1 MHQSKSRPP
10 QKLLL
15 ILLLSAGA
23 WFIACQDDVVK
34 LQEHM
39 TRGEEYAEAEQL
51 KEAIIEYKNALQLD
65 PNHAPAH
72 YQLAHAYLRSQKAR
86 EGFWE
91 LRETIRLDPTNY
103 QAKLEFAQLAI
114 IAGEKEEALARS
126 TEVVE
131 AEPDNFKA
139 YLVQGQA
146 LDALDRPD
154 EALEVYRKSI
164 EVAPDEVVALL
175 ALSVAETERG
185 NLEAADALFIRIGE
199 LDPGYKSFSR
209 HGRWL
214 HRRGPDYTDRA
225 ETAFTAA
232 LEMATGSD
240 RSLAYGQFASFYIRT
255 ERFDESIALL
265 EEGVETEEEPLS
277 LIYLLARLQR
287 GAGNKEKADELIEST
302 TLAKPDDPDV
312 YLLLASYR
320 ARNGDFE
327 GGMAAVEKAIE
338 LDPENVRAKLEKA
351 KILMDLGHRDEREG
365 ALDEA
370 REIIDQVLAS
380 GKKRAFALVVDAKLK
395 VTSGNVSAAVAS
407 LRAALELKPDWA
419 QALHLLGVA
428 LGAQRDFIGA
438 RTEVAR
444 ALELDAGL
452 LEANKTMAQIH
463 AKLGEWDYVVERGRR
478 FLREKPNDEQTRLLV
493 AQGLVRLGDYQAAL
507 KTLEALPVESRSGEV
522 RYAIGKIMQARGNS
536 RAARIELLAAH
547 EELPSNADILLELLR
562 MDVREGRFDETK
574 ARVAEAV
581 EAYPENARLVQLQ
594 GVVALRDRR
603 PDDAEAAFKK
613 AVELDP
619 SDLSGYQRLAR
630 FLVAT
635 GRLDETARTYEQ
647 ALEIRPE
654 DPQLHHFL
662 GVLYELAGDQ
672 ERAVERYEEAIRFG
686 PDMGEAKNNLAYIY
700 AESGTKLDRALDL
713 AQDAKSLL
721 PDSASVSDTLGWVLY
736 RRGLVGTAITY
747 LKEAE
752 AATDPRDASLG
763 VVRHHLAQAYEAN
776 GERENAVATL
786 DRSLAALE
794 EHMEAARG
802 RGEDPGSQ
810 PEWAVEA
817 RAMRKRLATAG
828 G

>member
-1 MHQSKSRPP
+1 MHPSKSRPL
-10 QKLLL
+10 QRLLL

-23 WFIACQDDVVK
+23 WLTACQDDVVK
-34 LQEHM
+34 LHEHM

-51 KEAIIEYKNALQLD
+51 KEAIIEFKNALQLD
-65 PNHAPAH
+65 PNYAPAH
-72 YQLAHAYLRSQKAR
+72 YQLAHAYLRAQKTR

-91 LRETIRLDPTNY
+91 LRETIRLDPTDNL
-103 QAKLEFAQLAI
+103 AKLEFAQLAI
-114 IAGEKEEALARS
+114 IAGEKEEALVRS
-126 TEVVE
+126 TEVLE

-146 LDALDRPD
+146 MDSLDRSD
-154 EALEVYRKSI
+154 EALEVYRKAV
-164 EVAPDEVVALL
+164 EVAPDELIALR
-175 ALSVAETERG
+175 ALSTAESVRQ
-185 NLEAADALFIRIGE
+185 NFEAADALFIRISE
-199 LDPGYKSFSR
+199 LDPGYESFSR
-209 HGRWL
+209 HARWL
-214 HRRGPDYTDRA
+214 YRRGPEYTDQA
-225 ETAFTAA
+225 EVAFKASLETA
-232 LEMATGSD
+232 TG
-240 RSLAYGQFASFYIRT
+240 RFRAQAYGQLASFYVRSD
-255 ERFDESIALL
+255 RFDDSIALL
-265 EEGVETEEEPLS
+265 EEGIETEEETLS

-287 GAGNKEKADELIEST
+287 GAGNQEKADELIEST
-302 TLAKPDDPDV
+302 TLAEPDNPAV

-320 ARNGDFE
+320 SRNGDFE
-327 GGMAAVEKAIE
+327 GGLAAAEKAIE

-351 KILMDLGHRDEREG
+351 EILLDLGHRNEREG

-370 REIIDQVLAS
+370 REIINQVLAS
-380 GKKRAFALVVDAKLK
+380 GEKRPYALIVDAKHK
-395 VTSGNVSAAVAS
+395 MTTGSVPAAVAS
-407 LRAALELKPDWA
+407 LRAALEEKPDWA

-428 LGAQRDFIGA
+428 LGAQRDFVGA
-438 RTEVAR
+438 RAELAR

-463 AKLGEWDYVVERGRR
+463 AKLGEWDYTVERGRR
-478 FLREKPNDEQTRLLV
+478 YLREKPNDEQTRLLV
-493 AQGLVRLGDYQAAL
+493 AQGLVRLGNYQAAL
-507 KTLEALPVESRSGEV
+507 KTLEDLPVESRSGEV

-536 RAARIELLAAH
+536 RAARVELLAAH
-547 EELPSNADILLELLR
+547 EEMPENADIMLELLR

-581 EAYPENARLVQLQ
+581 AAYPENARLVQLQ
-594 GVVALRDRR
+594 GVVALRDHR

-613 AVELDP
+613 SVELDP
-619 SDLSGYQRLAR
+619 SDLSGYQRLGR
-630 FLVAT
+630 FLVAA

-794 EHMEAARG
+794 EHMDAARD
-802 RGEDPGSQ
+802 RGDDPGSQ

-817 RAMRKRLATAG
+817 RAMRKRLGTVG